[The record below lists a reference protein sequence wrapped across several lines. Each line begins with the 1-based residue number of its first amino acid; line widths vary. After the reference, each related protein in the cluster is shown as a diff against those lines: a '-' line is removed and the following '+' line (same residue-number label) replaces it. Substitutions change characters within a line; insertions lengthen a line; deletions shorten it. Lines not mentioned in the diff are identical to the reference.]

1 MVSTFRSIA
10 ILGTLLLA
18 LAGMALGQAAAPVS
32 SHEQAARELY
42 RLLGGEKL
50 AETGAEAMMGVVR
63 ENPEL
68 APYEDVFRAWY
79 KKVFSQGDLEGE
91 MVKIYMGAF
100 SEDEIRQLAAFYRT
114 PIGQKALSKMP
125 EVTKQGAEV
134 GLRLAKEH
142 SGELQEM
149 LEAAKKER
157 EKKSSPN
164 P

>member
-1 MVSTFRSIA
+1 MSTVRSMA
-10 ILGTLLLA
+10 IFGTLLLA

-50 AETGAEAMMGVVR
+50 AETGAEAMMGVIR

-79 KKVFSQGDLEGE
+79 KKVFTQGDLEGE

-157 EKKSSPN
+157 EKKPGSN